1 MKKHDD
7 MTTDELKH
15 LVAQLAGELLVAKM
29 NALPPSRKETFK
41 GELPP
46 DVLRIIGEITGDSDE
61 DVMDDDGEPICYD
74 KKSMNGEVTTVDIA
88 PGIALPIEIIGTH
101 EAHCSLTPIQRHVDQ
116 GGGLV
121 WDVNGKIVERG
132 YYEIMGDST
141 IFACI
146 EGLHIRLGITPLFQ
160 AILAPDMRKLL
171 SLARDQFNGL
181 NGHEGAGHYYDGTH

>member
-1 MKKHDD
+1 MKKHDE
-7 MTTDELKH
+7 MTMDELKS
-15 LVAQLAGELLVAKM
+15 LVSKLAAELLVTKL
-29 NALPPSRKETFK
+29 NAMTGDRKSK
-41 GELPP
+41 LKSKLPP
-46 DVLRIIGEITGDSDE
+46 DVLHIIGEITGDSDE
-61 DVMDDDGEPICYD
+61 DAMDDDGEPICYD

-88 PGIALPIEIIGTH
+88 PALTLPIEIIGTH

-141 IFACI
+141 VFACI
-146 EGLHIRLGITPLFQ
+146 EGLHIRIGITPLFQ
-160 AILAPDMRKLL
+160 AILTPDMRNLL